1 MLVSS
6 SDCRNGGL
14 DVQSVHYEDADYEVR
29 ADFAESHTR
38 FWQRLQQPGA
48 WFTSAQKIAIAQ
60 ATREA
65 RHCRYC
71 QQRKVA
77 LSPRGV
83 QGEHDNT
90 QQLPAAVVEVVHA
103 MVTDASRLSQRWYQ
117 AMLEQGL
124 TDAQYVEIV
133 GTVVAMVSIDSFAD
147 AIGVPVRTLPAAGSG
162 EPSQYR
168 PATAQLT
175 ADAWVPMV
183 PRVNADTPEA
193 DLWPSGKGGN
203 VIRAMSLVP
212 DEVRTLHDLS
222 AVHYLEIDKVMQ
234 AGVDAG
240 RTLNR
245 TQMELVAGRVSAL
258 NACYY

>member
-1 MLVSS
+1 M
-6 SDCRNGGL
+6 
-14 DVQSVHYEDADYEVR
+14 QSVHYDDAGYEVR
-29 ADFAESHTR
+29 GDFAESHSR
-38 FWQRLQQPGA
+38 FWHRLQQPGA
-48 WFTSAQKIAIAQ
+48 WFTSAEKIAIAR
-60 ATREA
+60 ASREA
-65 RHCRYC
+65 QGCKLC
-71 QQRKVA
+71 QKRMAA

-83 QGEHDNT
+83 QGSHDHSQN
-90 QQLPAAVVEVVHA
+90 LPAAVVEVVHA
-103 MVTDASRLSQRWYQ
+103 IVTDASRLSRSWYEDVL
-117 AMLEQGL
+117 ALGL
-124 TDAQYVEIV
+124 SDAQYVEIV

-147 AIGVPVRTLPAAGSG
+147 AIGVSHRPLPPAGNG
-162 EPSQYR
+162 EPTCYR
-168 PATAQLT
+168 PATAQVT

-183 PRVNADTPEA
+183 PRVNADTPER

-222 AVHYLEIDKVMQ
+222 AVHYLESEKVMQ

-245 TQMELVAGRVSAL
+245 SQMELVAGRVSAV